1 MFYVARSLA
10 LELVYSSS
18 SALLQAYIVFSAAF
32 WSMNELLWM
41 ILFEGCCG
49 EGFKSSAPTSFTAEI
64 LFFFF
69 FFQSLALPAGRAG
82 PSVSE
87 SLAQLH

>member
-10 LELVYSSS
+10 LELVYSIS

-49 EGFKSSAPTSFTAEI
+49 EGFKSSALPS
-64 LFFFF
+64 LLLKSC

-82 PSVSE
+82 PSVLE
-87 SLAQLH
+87 SLAELH

>member
-18 SALLQAYIVFSAAF
+18 SAPLQAYIVFSAAF
-32 WSMNELLWM
+32 WSMKELLWM

-49 EGFKSSAPTSFTAEI
+49 EGFKSSALPSFTAEI
-64 LFFFF
+64 LFFFS
-69 FFQSLALPAGRAG
+69 QSLALPSGRAG
-82 PSVSE
+82 HSVSE